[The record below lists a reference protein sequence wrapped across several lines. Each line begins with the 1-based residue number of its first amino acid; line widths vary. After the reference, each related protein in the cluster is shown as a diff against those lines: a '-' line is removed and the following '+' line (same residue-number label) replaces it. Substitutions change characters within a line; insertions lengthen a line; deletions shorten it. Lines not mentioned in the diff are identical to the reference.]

1 MYEPSPQTVSS
12 SVLAPPV
19 AARGKSRYV
28 AGQVRKQTQ
37 AKGRAGTCLQQR
49 ARAMGQKGAAAGAAC
64 PRRQNAGV
72 EQLNLFIFLKAQQHS
87 LKVSHITKQ
96 QTLEL

>member
-1 MYEPSPQTVSS
+1 MD
-12 SVLAPPV
+12 
-19 AARGKSRYV
+19 
-28 AGQVRKQTQ
+28 
-37 AKGRAGTCLQQR
+37 
-49 ARAMGQKGAAAGAAC
+49 QKGAAAGAAC